1 MIEICQLNKTFRI
14 KDGSEKRTVHAVSDV
29 SFTAQNGRI
38 TGLLGA
44 NGAGK
49 TTTLRIIAG
58 LIPADSGTVTI
69 DEIDML
75 ANPSQGLRRLGM
87 LSDARGLYP
96 RLTASENILYYAQLH
111 GIERVQAKARMM
123 QWAKLFG
130 LSPLLDRRSEG
141 FSLGERMKTALA
153 RALIHDPAN
162 IILDEPTN
170 GLDVVSIRALRESLM
185 LLREQGRCIV
195 VSTHI
200 MQEVER
206 LCDEVVVMAQGQSVA
221 QGSVE
226 QLLAKAKTNDF
237 EEAFVRLAF
246 PVGLAA
252 TRAELSN
259 NAQVTGNEKVQ
270 H

>member
-1 MIEICQLNKTFRI
+1 MIRVQDLDKTFTTKEGGRERI
-14 KDGSEKRTVHAVSDV
+14 AQAVNKV
-29 SFTAQNGRI
+29 SFEALNGRI

-49 TTTLRIIAG
+49 TTTLRMIAG
-58 LIPADSGTVTI
+58 LILPDRGRI
-69 DEIDML
+69 EIDGHDMSK
-75 ANPSQGLRRLGM
+75 NPGVGLRRLGM

-96 RLTASENILYYAQLH
+96 RLTAAENILYYAQLH
-111 GIERVQAKARMM
+111 GLDDGQARARML

-130 LSPLLDRRSEG
+130 LMPLLDRRTEG

-162 IILDEPTN
+162 IVLDEPTN
-170 GLDVVSIRALRESLM
+170 GLDVLAIRSLRECLM
-185 LLREQGRCIV
+185 LLREQGRCII

-206 LCDEVVVMAQGQSVA
+206 LCDEVVVMADGKAVA
-221 QGSVE
+221 HGSV
-226 QLLAKAKTNDF
+226 QNLLDSTGTQDF

-246 PVGLAA
+246 P
-252 TRAELSN
+252 
-259 NAQVTGNEKVQ
+259 QVSVLTQSVSEPISQSPISSGAR
-270 H
+270 

>member
-1 MIEICQLNKTFRI
+1 VIQVEQLNKTFSI
-14 KDGSEKRTVHAVSDV
+14 LEGTKRRTTHAVKNVNFKAAD
-29 SFTAQNGRI
+29 GRI

-49 TTTLRIIAG
+49 TTSLRIVAG
-58 LIPADSGTVTI
+58 LIIPDSGRVI
-69 DEIDML
+69 VDDVDML
-75 ANPSQGLRRLGM
+75 ANPSLGLRRLGM

-96 RLTASENILYYAQLH
+96 RLTAAENILYYAQLH
-111 GIERVQAKARMM
+111 GIDQAQARARMLV
-123 QWAKLFG
+123 WAKMFG
-130 LSPLLDRRSEG
+130 LLPLLDRRTEG

-153 RALIHDPAN
+153 RALIHDPQN

-170 GLDVVSIRALRESLM
+170 GLDVVAIRSLRESLM

-206 LCDEVVVMAQGQSVA
+206 LCDEVIVMARGESVA
-221 QGSVE
+221 HGSVDE
-226 QLLAKAKTNDF
+226 LKAFTNTVDF

-246 PVGLAA
+246 GSGLV
-252 TRAELSN
+252 S
-259 NAQVTGNEKVQ
+259 
-270 H
+270 